1 MIISSVRGNVKIST
15 CDRISTA
22 VVRTLSELRSLTGSA
37 DLGFEGISR
46 VISTIFSFGTILC
59 FRSCALWGNNR
70 SIIAVCVS
78 IVSLE
83 ATLMIFS
90 VTTWIGN
97 LLPPGKVGCSLA
109 LIL

>member
-46 VISTIFSFGTILC
+46 VISTISFGTIMC
-59 FRSCALWGNNR
+59 FGSCALWGNNR

-97 LLPPGKVGCSLA
+97 LLPPGIVGCSLP